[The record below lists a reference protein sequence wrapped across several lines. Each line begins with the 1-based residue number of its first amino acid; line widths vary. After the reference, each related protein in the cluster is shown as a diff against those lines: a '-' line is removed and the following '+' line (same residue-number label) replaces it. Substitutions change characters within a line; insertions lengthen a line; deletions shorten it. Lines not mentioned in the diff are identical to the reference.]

1 MDDLMRLAVETP
13 SSTNSG
19 GALGIVIIALILIF
33 AGSSGGRGR

>member
-1 MDDLMRLAVETP
+1 MTELIMLAVETP
-13 SSTNSG
+13 TKTTGG